1 MWKALFKKNRFFFIA
16 LIVFL
21 VLVTFVDKNNL
32 LDNWRLRGKI
42 RDLENQR
49 EFYLQKIEEDSV
61 VMENLKDPAF
71 LEQYARE
78 HFYMKR
84 PEEEI
89 YIVR

>member
-1 MWKALFKKNRFFFIA
+1 MWKTLLKNNRFIFIA

-21 VLVTFVDKNNL
+21 VLVTFVDRNNL
-32 LDNWRLRGKI
+32 LDNIRLRRKI
-42 RDLENQR
+42 NELEQQR

-61 VMENLKDPAF
+61 TLENLKRPEF
-71 LEQYARE
+71 LEDYARE

-84 PEEEI
+84 PGEEI

>member
-1 MWKALFKKNRFFFIA
+1 MWKAIFKGHRFFFIA

-21 VLVTFVDKNNL
+21 VLVAFVDQNNA
-32 LDNWRLRGKI
+32 LDNMRLRRKI
-42 RDLENQR
+42 NELENQR
-49 EFYLQKIEEDSV
+49 KFYLQKIEEDSLV
-61 VMENLKDPAF
+61 LENLKNPYF

-84 PEEEI
+84 PEEQI